1 MNSQYQGS
9 IFAAIL
15 LTMVSAPAY
24 AYLDPGT
31 GSVILQALIAMVVV
45 GFASLKLWW
54 YKLLGFF
61 NAHKPN
67 KVPAVVRTKEND
79 NDKREN
85 L

>member
-9 IFAAIL
+9 ILAAVL
-15 LTMVSAPAY
+15 LAMASAPAY

-31 GSVILQALIAMVVV
+31 GSVILQALIAVVVV

-61 NAHKPN
+61 NAHKLN
-67 KVPAVVRTKEND
+67 KAPAVAKTEESDK
-79 NDKREN
+79 DKREN
-85 L
+85 P